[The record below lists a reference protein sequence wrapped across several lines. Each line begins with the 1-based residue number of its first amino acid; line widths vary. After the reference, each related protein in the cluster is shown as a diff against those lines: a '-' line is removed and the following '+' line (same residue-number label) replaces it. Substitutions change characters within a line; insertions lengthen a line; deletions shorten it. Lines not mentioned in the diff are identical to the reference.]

1 MLNAFRFMTIGP
13 DNGQSA
19 HRRTLALSLA
29 TTACLVLPGIAGQ
42 AFASDITR
50 SGPARVSTD
59 SSVTCTFWM
68 GPGMETPFYIT
79 DGDGKPLPA
88 NQYASLSTYVK
99 FDAFLDRLDGL
110 LYASTPMAKAW
121 LKTEDGKAWSNSD
134 EGKSW
139 VDKFVKGA
147 PAERGVEYVK
157 ICSLYGEGYY
167 FVPGTDVCLKLGGY
181 LRYDKQKDKEPE
193 KRVTTWDDLQ
203 KALDT
208 QAAKSQSKP
217 DRTDWIEEA
226 AKTYEET
233 LKAQKAQ
240 PAQGSSSQ
248 GASSTVVSSQTPAT
262 PQTTT
267 TSPTTTSPTTTSPAT
282 TDQTKDFVNVI
293 IYIKGHVPEGVVAPS
308 VKEQNVK
315 LTFIMPDVDFSK
327 ARTEQQV
334 NSGAS
339 YGAPQ
344 GKTGVDGKVQ
354 VQIEKDDLK
363 NYGLGYGLKDDWKF
377 SPKLDYKLTGS
388 LTVQNHG
395 GYYST
400 EPYNYDP
407 PKKTTGLIGTDYQW
421 GTYMVGDQ
429 KYLRVDYGT
438 DFNVNYKEEQLK
450 ADITEVIK
458 YELGNDVRVIF
469 EGDTCK
475 VELPGPWVPNYS
487 PVAVKP
493 GEGLPQATIKLNTA
507 SRRRG
512 GAL

>member
-1 MLNAFRFMTIGP
+1 MLNAFRFMTIAPG
-13 DNGQSA
+13 NGQSA
-19 HRRTLALSLA
+19 YRRTLALSLA
-29 TTACLVLPGIAGQ
+29 TTACLMLPGIAGQ
-42 AFASDITR
+42 AFAADITR

-59 SSVTCTFWM
+59 SSVICTFWM

-88 NQYASLSTYVK
+88 NQYASLSTYNK

-110 LYASTPMAKAW
+110 LWASTPAAKAW
-121 LKTEDGKAWSNSD
+121 LKTEDGQAWSNSE
-134 EGKSW
+134 EGRKW
-139 VDKFVKGA
+139 VDEYVKGA
-147 PAERGVEYVK
+147 PAARGIEYVK
-157 ICSLYGEGYY
+157 ICSAYGAGYY
-167 FVPGTDVCLKLGGY
+167 YVPGTDVCLKLGGY
-181 LRYDKQKDKEPE
+181 LRTEGKQKDKEPE
-193 KRVTTWDDLQ
+193 KPVVSWDDLQ

-208 QAAKSQSKP
+208 QAAQSQSKP
-217 DRTDWIEEA
+217 DKTDWIEEA

-240 PAQGSSSQ
+240 PAQGSPSQ
-248 GASSTVVSSQTPAT
+248 GASSQTPAT

-267 TSPTTTSPTTTSPAT
+267 TSPTTTSPAT
-282 TDQTKDFVNVI
+282 ADQAKGGDLINVTI
-293 IYIKGHVPEGVVAPS
+293 FIKGHVPEGVVAPP
-308 VKEQNVK
+308 VKEQNIK
-315 LTFIMPDVDFSK
+315 LTFTMPDVDFSK
-327 ARTEQQV
+327 PRTEQQV

-344 GKTGVDGKVQ
+344 GKTGVDGKVT
-354 VQIEKDDLK
+354 VPIMKDDLK
-363 NYGLGYGLKDDWKF
+363 NYGLGYGLKDDWKIA
-377 SPKLDYKLTGS
+377 PKLDYKLTGS

-400 EPYNYDP
+400 EPYNNDP

-438 DFNVNYKEEQLK
+438 DFNVNYKDEQLK
-450 ADITEVIK
+450 QDITDVIK
-458 YELGNDVRVIF
+458 YELGKDVRVVF
-469 EGDTCK
+469 EGDICR
-475 VELPGPWVPNYS
+475 VELPGPWVPNYT
-487 PVAVKP
+487 PVAMKP